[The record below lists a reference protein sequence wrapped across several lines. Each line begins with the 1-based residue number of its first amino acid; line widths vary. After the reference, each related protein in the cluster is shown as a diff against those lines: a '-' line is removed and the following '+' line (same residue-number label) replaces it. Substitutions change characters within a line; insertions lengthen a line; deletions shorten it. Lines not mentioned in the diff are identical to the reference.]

1 VKENQSWIYQ
11 SEILNIEMVLA
22 KIAKVHGTNGVFPIF

>member
-1 VKENQSWIYQ
+1 VKENQNWIYQ

-22 KIAKVHGTNGVFPIF
+22 KIAKVHGD